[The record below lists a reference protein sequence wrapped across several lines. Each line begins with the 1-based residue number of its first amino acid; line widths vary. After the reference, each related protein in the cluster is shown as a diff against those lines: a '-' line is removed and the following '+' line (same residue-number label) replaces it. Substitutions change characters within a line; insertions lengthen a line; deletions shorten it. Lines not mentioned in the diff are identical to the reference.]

1 MRLHIVF
8 SMCVALAI
16 CGCGPSAPKPRTYT
30 LQGQVLSIDPN
41 RQQATIKH
49 EEIKGFMSAMTMPY
63 KLQDPKLADGLQ
75 PGDLINATLVVVS
88 NDAYLSE
95 VRKVGT
101 APLEKAAA
109 EGQAASD
116 VRPASLRPGEQVP
129 NASFVDQ
136 DGRKRDVASFKGS
149 TLVLTF
155 IYTRCPMPN
164 FCPLMDR
171 QFAEIQRAIKD
182 DASLKKVHLVSV
194 SFDPETDTPPVLK
207 RHAEEL
213 KADPARWTFL
223 TGQLADID
231 QFSARF
237 GVSVSRT
244 ATDANFTHNL
254 RTAIVDAKGTLVKA
268 YTGNEWTPQQAIA
281 DLAAVAAAN

>member
-8 SMCVALAI
+8 SVCVALFI
-16 CGCGPSAPKPRTYT
+16 GGCGPLAPKPRTYT
-30 LQGQVLSIDPN
+30 LQGQVLSIDPS

-75 PGDLINATLVVVS
+75 PGDLINATLVLVS

-95 VRKVGT
+95 IRKVGT
-101 APLEKAAA
+101 APLEKGAA
-109 EGQAASD
+109 EGQAAPE
-116 VRPASLRPGEQVP
+116 VRLASRKPGEPVP

-136 DGRKRDVASFKGS
+136 DGRKRDLASFRGS

-155 IYTRCPMPN
+155 IYTRCPMPS
-164 FCPLMDR
+164 FCPLMDK

-194 SFDPETDTPPVLK
+194 SFDPATDTPPVLK

-231 QFSARF
+231 QFSSRF
-237 GVSVSRT
+237 GVAVSRT

-254 RTAIVDAKGTLVKA
+254 RTAVVDGDGKLVRI
-268 YTGNEWTPQQAIA
+268 YIGNEWSTKQVLA
-281 DLAAVAAAN
+281 DLKPVG